1 MIAVAVAVVRPRA
14 SVRTVH
20 RGLKLVLLV
29 IAETLAGTLA
39 ATLAALPASATPC
52 PEVFFHGA
60 APVIASPRLAAGTHE
75 LCYQSF
81 AVLASG
87 LSRTGL
93 WSAEHLTRSSIEAAR
108 ALGGRHGHWHADAN
122 LAASERAA
130 PKDYTNSGYDR
141 GHLSPSGDMPTP
153 ETDAETFTMANVAP
167 QVPHL
172 NRGSWEQAESL
183 TRDIAVY
190 TGETWVV
197 TGVLFEGANVQQIGN
212 GVLVPTAFYK
222 ALLMPGRGA
231 AAYVATNAATPRWQV
246 ISLAELKRR
255 SGVDVFPAL
264 PPSVKATAAELPMP
278 GARRRR
284 AQ

>member
-1 MIAVAVAVVRPRA
+1 MTNVAVVRPRPR
-14 SVRTVH
+14 VRTV
-20 RGLKLVLLV
+20 RRESTLVLRL
-29 IAETLAGTLA
+29 IAGTLA
-39 ATLAALPASATPC
+39 SALAATLTAAPASATPC
-52 PEVFFHGA
+52 PVVFFHGA
-60 APVIASPRLAAGTHE
+60 TPVIGSPRLAAGTHE

-81 AVLASG
+81 AVLTSG
-87 LSRTGL
+87 VSRTGL
-93 WSAEHLTRSSIEAAR
+93 WSAEHLTRGGIEAAR
-108 ALGGRHGHWHADAN
+108 ALGSRHGRWHADAN

-153 ETDAETFTMANVAP
+153 DADAETFTMANVVP

-197 TGVLFEGANVQQIGN
+197 TGVLFEGANVRQIGN

-231 AAYVATNAATPRWQV
+231 AAYVATNEATPRWQV
-246 ISLAELKRR
+246 ISLDELKRR

-264 PPSVKATAAELPMP
+264 SAAVKATAAELPVP

-284 AQ
+284 TH